1 YYWFALE
8 HEREHVDVGYPG
20 ASALPAPTVRDLPV
34 ISTTVAGPRLVRG
47 EGGAAL
53 TRRLDDILPAQRW
66 YSAKARRIRRISAV
80 DHTTLKATD
89 GQAGLLLAEVEYT
102 TGDPDVYAM
111 ALGFAA
117 G

>member
-1 YYWFALE
+1 
-8 HEREHVDVGYPG
+8 
-20 ASALPAPTVRDLPV
+20 
-34 ISTTVAGPRLVRG
+34 
-47 EGGAAL
+47 
-53 TRRLDDILPAQRW
+53 
-66 YSAKARRIRRISAV
+66 RISAV

-117 G
+117 GERADRLGEESPAALLARVHGRGDAPDGVVYDALWDPETAHALLDLVRRRRTVKGRHGTFAAWRSRRFPLPAST